1 MTFKMQCFNAKTPRH
16 IEVCVCVCRWKLAH
30 ITSEIIVKIIELL
43 IDFDLNQICWWDAV
57 YFQFQYSTFFLTF
70 RQICTHKTGNNLWP
84 KWNASLILHR
94 LIVDCYYLIAK
105 CYADQHY
112 YISEHAKKKQQTL
125 SHIHTHTH
133 GKYERGPFLYTNAL
147 VLVRLHRMKSRVS
160 TLPSIGLMAHIV
172 KWNDINAEHSIMCVF
187 SVRTADVIYHQQS
200 VDLEFSIE
208 HKAYG
213 LAHICMPHHIVSH
226 ST

>member
-1 MTFKMQCFNAKTPRH
+1 MERFINIAPLNCWLLLFNRKMLCWPT
-16 IEVCVCVCRWKLAH
+16 
-30 ITSEIIVKIIELL
+30 LL
-43 IDFDLNQICWWDAV
+43 HQRTC
-57 YFQFQYSTFFLTF
+57 
-70 RQICTHKTGNNLWP
+70 
-84 KWNASLILHR
+84 
-94 LIVDCYYLIAK
+94 
-105 CYADQHY
+105 
-112 YISEHAKKKQQTL
+112 EKKQQTL

>member
-1 MTFKMQCFNAKTPRH
+1 MFQCKNTTPYRG
-16 IEVCVCVCRWKLAH
+16 VCVCVFVSLETRSHYK
-30 ITSEIIVKIIELL
+30 
-43 IDFDLNQICWWDAV
+43 WDHRQDNWV
-57 YFQFQYSTFFLTF
+57 VNRFRFESNMLMRCSLFSISILDFFLTF

-200 VDLEFSIE
+200 VDSEFSIE